1 MASLTVPDRLPPAI
15 ESAWREAQSA
25 LIDCEASLAKLA
37 MEISTYAD
45 CPMCADQ
52 AIQAMAII
60 QQFRSQY
67 TETLAEQLQERI
79 CAVEMFREAFG

>member
-1 MASLTVPDRLPPAI
+1 MMMQAPDRLPPAI
-15 ESAWREAQSA
+15 DAAWREVQNA
-25 LIDCEASLAKLA
+25 LVESESSLAKLA

-67 TETLAEQLQERI
+67 TETLAAQLRERI